1 MEIKLA
7 HVRFSIRPD
16 SFGMSY
22 VVHASYGRRNDKMNS
37 LNRGGKTLCY
47 GPNGE
52 ELRALVTEIESKLQ
66 DKFGEQMTTA
76 EQAFGENKSD
86 WPYWAGKKLNSGDK
100 NQDWLFE
107 DTEDDEVINYIK
119 EVLDGY
125 QGEEVNASNLSYKPV
140 LIVWESDD
148 GDGYELA
155 SSPAKAYGSF
165 LAKLT
170 QRFNEGQYD
179 YLKQAKNSMEAPRFT
194 KEEVEALPES
204 FVNKKSEFLEEIK
217 RYEEQEKKVRQSLEE
232 YKEIQETISTSD
244 SRYAYQLIRDLEGGF
259 SIEYPTIL

>member
-1 MEIKLA
+1 MKIKLA
-7 HVRFSIRPD
+7 HVRFSVRPD

-22 VVHASYGRRNDKMNS
+22 TINASYGRRNSEMKS
-37 LNRGGKTLCY
+37 LSRGGKTLCY
-47 GPNGE
+47 GPSGE

-86 WPYWAGKKLNSGDK
+86 WPYWADKKLNSGEK

-107 DTEDDEVINYIK
+107 DTEDDAVITYIK
-119 EVLDGY
+119 QVIDSY
-125 QGEEVNASNLSYKPV
+125 NGEEVNASNLPYKPV
-140 LIVWESDD
+140 LIVWKSDD
-148 GDGYELA
+148 GDVYELA
-155 SSPAKAYGSF
+155 SSPDKAYGSF

-179 YLKQAKNSMEAPRFT
+179 YLKETKNSLEVPRFT
-194 KEEVEALPES
+194 KEEVEQLPES

-217 RYEEQEKKVRQSLEE
+217 RYENQEKKVRESLEE

-244 SRYAYQLIRDLEGGF
+244 SRYSYQLMRDLEGEF